1 MFFIPAIDLIEGKCV
16 RLSQGDYGQK
26 IQYDDNPV
34 KRARSFQDQGA
45 SYLHV
50 VDLDAARD
58 PKLNN
63 RDLIRNIVEGVD
75 IPVEVGGGVRS
86 REDVQELLHM
96 GVDRC
101 ILGTVILKGGDLIES
116 LVSEYGKRVVAGI
129 DARDGMVRISGWTEG
144 SGITALELGK
154 RVRDMGFSLIIYTDI
169 SRDGMLEGPNIEAI
183 GSMITQTGLPL
194 IAAGGISSM
203 NDLHKIKAMADSRIE
218 GVISGKA
225 VYEGRISVEEACS
238 FLQEE

>member
-1 MFFIPAIDLIEGKCV
+1 
-16 RLSQGDYGQK
+16 
-26 IQYDDNPV
+26 
-34 KRARSFQDQGA
+34 
-45 SYLHV
+45 
-50 VDLDAARD
+50 
-58 PKLNN
+58 
-63 RDLIRNIVEGVD
+63 
-75 IPVEVGGGVRS
+75 
-86 REDVQELLHM
+86 M

-101 ILGTVILKGGDLIES
+101 ILGTVILKGGGLIES
-116 LVSEYGKRVVAGI
+116 MVGEYGKRVVAGI

-169 SRDGMLEGPNIEAI
+169 SRDGMLEGPNVEAI
-183 GSMITQTGLPL
+183 GAMITQTGLPL

-203 NDLHKIKAMADSRIE
+203 DDLHMIKAMADSRIE

-225 VYEGRISVEEACS
+225 IYEGRISVREACS